1 MNTLRRSALTLSLS
15 LAAAGA
21 LVPGARAGV
30 PEAKEFMG
38 GRVEVAQLSQ
48 SAGGKTN
55 ADSQAKI
62 RALSA
67 RVDFEALGRRSL
79 GARWKKISAAER
91 ADFLKTLQEL
101 LEVVVYP
108 AAKKIT
114 VKSQDLGYHEAPGGK
129 VIVTGKV
136 ERDKNGERVVQD
148 LEIGLIYDAKS
159 KKIIDAVLEGEVF
172 SANLNRQFTEALKK
186 QSFASIIAKMK
197 KRVADA
203 RATS

>member
-1 MNTLRRSALTLSLS
+1 MNTLRRSLLTFSLC

-21 LVPGARAGV
+21 GAPGARAGV

-38 GRVEVAQLSQ
+38 DLVEVAQLSQ

-114 VKSQDLGYHEAPGGK
+114 VKSQDLGYREAPGGK
-129 VIVTGKV
+129 VMVTGKV